1 MTELVTEAFNS
12 SIRECHATIYHFIKH
27 NNWFIGKIYLLTTSD
42 NYPTEDAI
50 RTIKQIYNN
59 IEIINVSTNESF
71 TSSLNSA
78 KITRSNIWRYS
89 ILIDTYRLLYLSNFS
104 TVTSSLAK
112 IVNENTTFISRDAS
126 VFYLNGKRPELTL
139 NLSNQE
145 IISSISS
152 KNTTVSVTDEI
163 IYSSDILDKLFSRS
177 AERLRNAKVIVFD
190 TLTSNLSN
198 STRINSVRINSIR
211 ETSSYLSS
219 PAAKTIVKR
228 AVYTP
233 IPKSG
238 TPNNKTANTED
249 LVKKHIKK
257 PTFDPRYVLDP
268 KKIAQSNLDIANLNS
283 TVYTDSLPFG
293 DWQVACIIA
302 FQSRHNIVA
311 KNVEYLS
318 RQTHIPAIILVA
330 SNFEDASF
338 ATELTNTYS
347 NVFVK
352 IFDNYPIGG
361 KWQAGVD
368 YAKLLNVKGVIILGS
383 DDILSLNYIENCF
396 NRIDLGRGSSGV
408 GVDLIGNRSWYIYDT
423 YKNLYQLKYT
433 NMVPIF
439 LGGGRMFSK
448 YFLDSVDWVIF
459 DKTRPVHLDEYGYH
473 SVKKFSNSL
482 AELDDTNLIISIK
495 GSWDMINTSSR
506 ILSANNRVTITDIT
520 QSKDTFF
527 NNLQITNID
536 DYLI

>member
-1 MTELVTEAFNS
+1 MTDLVTEAFNS

-42 NYPTEDAI
+42 NYPNEESV
-50 RTIKQIYNN
+50 RTIKQIYSN
-59 IEIINVSTNESF
+59 IEIINVSANPDF
-71 TSSLNSA
+71 ISSLGSA

-112 IVNENTTFISRDAS
+112 IVNENTTFISKDAS
-126 VFYLNGKRPELTL
+126 IFYLNGKRPSLTL
-139 NLSNQE
+139 SLSNQE
-145 IISSISS
+145 IISLISS
-152 KNTTVSVTDEI
+152 KNKTVSVTDEI
-163 IYSSDILDKLFSRS
+163 IYSSDILDKIFSRS
-177 AERLRNAKVIVFD
+177 AEKLRNAKVIVFD

-198 STRINSVRINSIR
+198 STRINTIRINSIR
-211 ETSSYLSS
+211 ETSSHLSS
-219 PAAKTIVKR
+219 PAAKTIVR
-228 AVYTP
+228 RPTYTP
-233 IPKSG
+233 PISKSG
-238 TPNNKTANTED
+238 KPNDKIENTKSTIRQST
-249 LVKKHIKK
+249 L
-257 PTFDPRYVLDP
+257 DPRYVLDP
-268 KKIAQSNLDIANLNS
+268 KKISQSNLDIANIDS
-283 TVYTDSLPFG
+283 TIYHDSDLSG
-293 DWQVACIIA
+293 DWQVACVIA
-302 FQSRHNIVA
+302 FQGRHNMVA
-311 KNVEYLS
+311 KNVEYLNQ
-318 RQTHIPAIILVA
+318 QTHVPAIILVA
-330 SNFEDASF
+330 SNSDDARF
-338 ATELTNTYS
+338 ATELTTTYS

-396 NRIDLGRGSSGV
+396 NQIDLGRGSSGV

-433 NMVPIF
+433 EIVPIF

-459 DKTRPVHLDEYGYH
+459 DKTRPVHLDEYGYD

-506 ILSANNRVTITDIT
+506 ILSANNRVKITNIT

-527 NNLQITNID
+527 SDLQITNID